1 MKIIENITHFAL
13 SYFPVG
19 LKTIIINTMPI
30 RIKRILGAKVMKA
43 NSEKGGT
50 VIVNDGRKFKV
61 IEDRVFLRVLFEKEY
76 EP

>member
-1 MKIIENITHFAL
+1 
-13 SYFPVG
+13 
-19 LKTIIINTMPI
+19 
-30 RIKRILGAKVMKA
+30 MKA